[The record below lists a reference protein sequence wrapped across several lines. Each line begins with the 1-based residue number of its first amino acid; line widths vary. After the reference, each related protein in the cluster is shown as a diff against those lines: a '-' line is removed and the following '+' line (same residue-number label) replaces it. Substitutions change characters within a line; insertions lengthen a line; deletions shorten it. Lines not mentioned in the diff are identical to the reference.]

1 MTVQTRQEATA
12 GPDRPLW
19 PGTEGPT
26 SRSPARVPGSVR
38 RTTSIDMLRPDG
50 PDGALHLVGR
60 GHDLLTGPDGGARV
74 LDAAGLFVAL
84 DYTGARLIHELRTD
98 PAPPGLADLVGR
110 SALSKFRPAARAALG
125 DGHLGS
131 VLAQLL
137 DDVPVAT
144 IVSAAA
150 LARLGVH
157 RDASSGV
164 QRTARTDICAG
175 WQADGALAR
184 RRAAGAEKGPMRD
197 RGPLAGDLVSA
208 DGLGWH
214 PMPPL
219 EPAAMR
225 RVRRLDL
232 VPVAAAS
239 PAARAAV
246 PAGAAFLADG
256 LVRDSFHD
264 PRDAEVVV
272 HEFTVRAAVA
282 ADGTV
287 LDASAGIGVVPGP
300 QCPQARP
307 SAARIVGRRAGE
319 LRDGVA
325 REFVGITT
333 CTHLN
338 DTLRTLGDLPRLVAA
353 LTA

>member
-1 MTVQTRQEATA
+1 V
-12 GPDRPLW
+12 
-19 PGTEGPT
+19 
-26 SRSPARVPGSVR
+26 
-38 RTTSIDMLRPDG
+38 
-50 PDGALHLVGR
+50 LHLVGR
-60 GHDLLTGPDGGARV
+60 GRDLLTAADSGLRV
-74 LDAAGLFVAL
+74 LDTAGLFVAL
-84 DYTGARLIHELRTD
+84 DYKGVRPIHELRTD
-98 PAPPGLADLVGR
+98 PALPAAAALVGR
-110 SALSKFRPAARAALG
+110 SALSRFRPAARAALG
-125 DGHLGS
+125 DEHLGS

-150 LARLGVH
+150 MSRMGVH
-157 RDASSGV
+157 ADSSSGV

-175 WQADGALAR
+175 WQAEGALAR
-184 RRAAGAEKGPMRD
+184 RRAAGAEKGPMRE
-197 RGPLAGDLVSA
+197 RSPLAGDLVSA
-208 DGLGWH
+208 DGQGWH

-219 EPAAMR
+219 EPTGMR

-232 VPVAAAS
+232 VPVALAGAH
-239 PAARAAV
+239 ARASA

-256 LVRDSFHD
+256 LVRDSFYD
-264 PRDAEVVV
+264 PRDTEVVV

-300 QCPQARP
+300 QCPEARP
-307 SAARIVGRRAGE
+307 SATRIVGQRAGE

-338 DTLRTLGDLPRLVAA
+338 DTLRSLAGVAA
-353 LTA
+353 LVPALR